1 MNISDVVAP
10 VFNDVHKCLRE
21 DKYTHYWLK
30 GGRASGKSTF
40 IAIEIV
46 IGLMRDTKANA
57 IVYRQVAGTLNDSVV
72 SQIQWAINKLGLSP
86 YWRLK
91 KSPYEF
97 VRNDTAQ
104 RILFKGNDDEEKSKS
119 IKLAKGYFKYIWFEE
134 LTEFN
139 GMGAIQTVL
148 RTLVRGDEHVNVF
161 YSYNPPKN
169 EANWVNADV
178 KVDRP
183 NRLIHTS
190 TYLDLPK
197 EWLGAQFLEDAEILK
212 RNNELEYK
220 WAYMGEVIGSG
231 GLILTNWTAKNLS
244 KNLDDYDEISLGQ
257 DFGFNHYN
265 VVLLVGYRDGDIYVI
280 REQADRNKDTDE
292 IIGKC
297 TMPKERTMWCDSAE
311 PDRIKT
317 WQKAGYRARAVQKER
332 GSIHAQI
339 DYLKKHKIYVDKSCV
354 QTIKELN
361 SWSWKHDDKLD
372 IWLDE
377 PVGVGDDAMAALRYA
392 IEGQRKPYNVEVIDI
407 MM

>member
-1 MNISDVVAP
+1 MNLSDIIAP
-10 VFNDVHKCLRE
+10 VFHPVHKSLKE
-21 DKYTHYWLK
+21 QAYTHYWLK

-40 IAIEIV
+40 IAVEIV
-46 IGLMRDTKANA
+46 YGLSKDPNANA
-57 IVYRQVAGTLNDSVV
+57 IIYRQVAGTLNDSVV
-72 SQIQWAINKLGLSP
+72 NQVQWAINTLGLNP

-97 VRNDTAQ
+97 IHRSTGQ

-139 GMGAIQTVL
+139 GMPAIQTLL
-148 RTLVRGDEHVNVF
+148 RTLVRGDDHVNVF

-178 KVDRP
+178 KIEKD
-183 NRLIHTS
+183 NRLVHTS

-197 EWLGAQFLEDAEILK
+197 EWLGEQFIQDAEILK
-212 RNNELEYK
+212 RTNETEYN

-231 GLILTNWTAKNLS
+231 GLILTNWEVKTLS
-244 KNLDDYDEISLGQ
+244 QRLEDYDDVSLGQ
-257 DFGFNHYN
+257 DFGFNHFN
-265 VVLLVGYRDGDIYVI
+265 VVLLVGYKDGDIYI
-280 REQADRNKDTDE
+280 LKEQADRGKDTDE
-292 IIGKC
+292 IIAKC
-297 TMPKERTMWCDSAE
+297 TMPKDRTMWCDSAE
-311 PDRIKT
+311 PDRIST
-317 WQKAGYRARAVQKER
+317 WYKAGYRARGVKKEK
-332 GSIHAQI
+332 GCIHGQI
-339 DYLKKHKIYVDKSCV
+339 DFLKTHKIYVDKSCV

-361 SWSWKHDDKLD
+361 SWSWRHDDRLD

-377 PVGVGDDAMAALRYA
+377 PVGIGDDAMAALRYA
-392 IEGQRKPYNVEVIDI
+392 IEGQRKPYNVEVIDL

>member
-1 MNISDVVAP
+1 MRLSEIIAP
-10 VFNDVHKCLRE
+10 TFMPIHKSLKE
-21 DKYTHYWLK
+21 NEFTHYWLK

-46 IGLMRDTKANA
+46 YGLERDERANA
-57 IVYRQVAGTLNDSVV
+57 IIYRQVASTLNDSVV
-72 SQIQWAINKLGLSP
+72 NQIQWAINKMGLSA

-97 VRNDTAQ
+97 IRAGTGQ

-119 IKLAKGYFKYIWFEE
+119 IKLAKGFFKYIWFEE

-139 GMGAIQTVL
+139 GIPAISTLL
-148 RTLVRGDEHVNVF
+148 RTLVRGDDHTNVF

-178 KVDRP
+178 RMERP
-183 NRLIHTS
+183 NRLIHSS
-190 TYLDLPK
+190 TYLDLPR
-197 EWLGAQFLEDAEILK
+197 EWLGEQFIEDAEILK
-212 RNNELEYK
+212 RNNETEYN

-231 GLILTNWTAKNLS
+231 GLILNNWEAKDLPQD
-244 KNLDDYDEISLGQ
+244 LEHYDDIALGQ

-265 VVLLVGYRDGDIYVI
+265 VILLTGYKDGNIYI
-280 REQADRNKDTDE
+280 LKEQADRNKDTDE

-297 TMPKERTMWCDSAE
+297 DMPKERVMWCDSAE
-311 PDRIKT
+311 PDRIST
-317 WQKAGYRARAVQKER
+317 WRKAGYRARGVKKER
-332 GSIHAQI
+332 GSVGAQI
-339 DYLKKHKIYVDKSCV
+339 DYLKTHKIYVDKSCT

-361 SWSWKHDDKLD
+361 AWSWRHDDKLD
-372 IWLDE
+372 EWTDE
-377 PVGVGDDAMAALRYA
+377 PVAYGDDAMAALRYA
-392 IEGQRKPYNVEVIDI
+392 IEGQRKPYEVDVIDI